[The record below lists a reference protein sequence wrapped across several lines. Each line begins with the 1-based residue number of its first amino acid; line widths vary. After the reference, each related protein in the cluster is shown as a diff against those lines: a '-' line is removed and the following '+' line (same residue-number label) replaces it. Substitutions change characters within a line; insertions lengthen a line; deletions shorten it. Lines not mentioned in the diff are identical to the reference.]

1 GGMNPPQ
8 GGFGMPPQGM
18 MPPGGNGT
26 NGNRGPQFGGQ
37 GMPPQGM
44 PPQMGQNG
52 ENNQRPSFGR
62 PDQQGNFNRENRNND
77 RNGNRNNNRGGGG
90 FGGPGGGGTKP
101 IKAFV
106 KVRWQSVEDQL
117 EGKSEGMIPS
127 SGFGP
132 GGGGPGG
139 NDRNGR
145 DSNRG
150 GGNRNNFG
158 PGNMIAGPL
167 FNKMDTEKTGKV
179 DRELFVKS
187 FEDWF
192 NTIDTNK
199 VGSLTEVELRRGL
212 NKLLETSR
220 GGFGGGPGGGFG
232 GPGGMPPGGPGAP
245 G

>member
-1 GGMNPPQ
+1 
-8 GGFGMPPQGM
+8 
-18 MPPGGNGT
+18 
-26 NGNRGPQFGGQ
+26 

-52 ENNQRPSFGR
+52 ENNQRPPFGR

-90 FGGPGGGGTKP
+90 FGGPGGPGGGGTKP

-145 DSNRG
+145 DGNRG

-167 FNKMDTEKTGKV
+167 FSKMDTGETGKV

-220 GGFGGGPGGGFG
+220 GGFGGFGGGPGGGFG
-232 GPGGMPPGGPGAP
+232 GPGMPPGGPGAP
-245 G
+245 GQENPQ